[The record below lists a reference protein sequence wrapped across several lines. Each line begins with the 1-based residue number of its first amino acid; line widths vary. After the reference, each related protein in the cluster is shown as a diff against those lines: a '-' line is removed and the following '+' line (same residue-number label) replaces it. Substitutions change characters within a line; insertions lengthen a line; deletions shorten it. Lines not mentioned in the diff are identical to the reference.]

1 MELPSAIMTRLCAI
15 ESSQKDMQCKLS
27 KFDKIEADVKAIS
40 NKLTRVEV
48 KVMSLEHKMSESDKN
63 LADLALSRS
72 VDSDACQDIKKR
84 HALLNCMKNLKSE
97 NTLLSENIFDLQARS
112 MRDNLLVFNF
122 DEEKSFKTR
131 KAENCINKI
140 IQFCERDLHIE
151 NAADNI
157 KSDRAHRVGH
167 FEEGKKRPIVAKF
180 NFYGDKL
187 NVKANAREHL
197 SNTSFRVG
205 DQYPN
210 EIQDRR
216 RKLVPY
222 LVQARQAEK
231 VANLSYDTL
240 YIDRVKYTHDHL
252 LQGPPP
258 TLPPSGPRNQTRG
271 GTGQDGPRTS

>member
-222 LVQARQAEK
+222 LVQARQAGK

-252 LQGPPP
+252 PPGPPP
-258 TLPPSGPRNQTRG
+258 TLPPRGPRNQTRG
-271 GTGQDGPRTS
+271 GTGQDRPRTS